1 MESDTGISNII
12 TKLPNKSSRKFLAHL
27 YFFGLRKKRILIFM
41 KLISCVCVTC
51 ERKRKR
57 ERERVLQNC
66 NLVILELLP
75 LLFSGSKNDWECG
88 KWNAKKG
95 CFLHTESSRLKTKK
109 YLSNIINM
117 CNILKNI
124 QFLLKLK
131 KNQ

>member
-1 MESDTGISNII
+1 
-12 TKLPNKSSRKFLAHL
+12 
-27 YFFGLRKKRILIFM
+27 
-41 KLISCVCVTC
+41 
-51 ERKRKR
+51 
-57 ERERVLQNC
+57 LQNC

-109 YLSNIINM
+109 YLSNIRNM

-131 KNQ
+131 KKSVKKDCNFYQILLSCKIEQNMPVLKLVNNNSVVKVHTYKVLNENKIKIIYQFVSNQLSI